1 MSLIVEDGTGVINA
15 NAYISL
21 AEFKAYAS
29 ARFIDID
36 DFEND
41 QINGA
46 IVIASVDF
54 ISVNY
59 DFKGIALTEDQG
71 MALPTDKVGINS
83 DIKIATY
90 QATMLSLNGRLFV
103 DTTELSVNGAI
114 SSESKGVGSLSKS
127 VEYSEDGRKYTSKYP
142 TTNIDERLS
151 SYLSGGGGYAPD
163 KSLRY

>member
-1 MSLIVEDGTGVINA
+1 MSLIVEDGTGVTDA

-21 AEFKAYAS
+21 AEFKAYAT

-36 DFEND
+36 DYEND

-59 DFKGIALTEDQG
+59 DFKGTKLTDTQG
-71 MALPTDKVGINS
+71 MTLPTNEVGINS

-90 QATMLSLNGRLFV
+90 QAAMLSLTGRLFV
-103 DTTELSVNGAI
+103 DATELSVNG
-114 SSESKGVGSLSKS
+114 SVTLDSKSVGSLSKTT
-127 VEYSEDGRKYTSKYP
+127 EYSEGGRTYTSKYP
-142 TTNIDERLS
+142 TDNIDDRLS
-151 SYLSGGGGYAPD
+151 EYLSGGGGYAPD

>member
-1 MSLIVEDGTGVINA
+1 MSLIIEDGTGVIDA

-29 ARFIDID
+29 ARFIDITAYTD
-36 DFEND
+36 D

-59 DFKGIALTEDQG
+59 DFKGTKLTDTQG
-71 MALPTDKVGINS
+71 MTLPTNEVSINS
-83 DIKIATY
+83 DIKISTY
-90 QATMLSLNGRLFV
+90 QAAILSLSGRLFV
-103 DTTELSVNGAI
+103 DTTELSVNGSVSA
-114 SSESKGVGSLSKS
+114 ESKSVGSLSKS
-127 VEYSEDGRKYTSKYP
+127 VEYAESGRKYTNKYP

-151 SYLSGGGGYAPD
+151 SYLSAGGYAPD
-163 KSLRY
+163 RSLRY